1 MYDSS
6 VYTIEVFMIFI
17 LGQGFVLKTQVS
29 RRSLTQGWQVYGVVT
44 IFSEVLQVQTADSRG
59 ERESEQIL

>member
-1 MYDSS
+1 
-6 VYTIEVFMIFI
+6 MIFI